1 MLISGSWDQSLRIFH
16 PRTPKAEV
24 SNHTLPERV
33 YHMNIVSNMLVVVPM
48 ASRFFHI
55 YDVRGMSEPARIS
68 EELFQIH
75 DEELGVIG

>member
-1 MLISGSWDQSLRIFH
+1 MLISGSWDQSLRIFD
-16 PRTPKAEV
+16 PRAPKAEA

-33 YHMNIVSNMLVVVPM
+33 YHMNIVNNTLVVVPM
-48 ASRFFHI
+48 ASRFFHT
-55 YDVRGMSEPARIS
+55 YDVRGMLEPARIS